1 MILGRRP
8 CTVPADDVNVDT
20 DIGRWVMAT
29 TRFSRRRF
37 IGMSAGTAGFLAAGG
52 LGAFVLPACET
63 VPPPGATNPA
73 RNPLFLPPTMA
84 PIGAAL
90 EARSTTID
98 FGSGT
103 GLAHAYNGTV
113 PGPTLVANRGDVV
126 SVPFTNSLTAPSSV
140 HWHGLVVPTAAD
152 GQPHEAVAAGGT
164 YTYDFTLA
172 QRASLNFYHP
182 HPHLMTA
189 EQVAL
194 GLAGGILVRDAEE
207 AALGL
212 PDRWREVPLVIRDA
226 LFDGTGNL
234 AYKPK
239 SSGFVGT
246 EALVNGTRA
255 AKHGVDNALYRF
267 RVVQGS
273 NARVFRL
280 ARGDGAPF
288 TVIGNDGGL
297 LPAPVQVNTID
308 LGPGERLD
316 LLLDLRAFHLGDRVM
331 LRCVDAGWD
340 VLELEVTR
348 EVTDSAS
355 PPPGPLSTVEALG
368 NPVRTRTFSF
378 DGMGRINGQ
387 EFSMDRIDFQVPFGD
402 IERWRFT
409 TGGNAPHPVHTHG
422 ASFQVEAR
430 TGGRAAIMPWEA
442 GWKDTVLLQDGE
454 TVDVLI
460 RFDGHRGRYLIHCHQ
475 LEHEDRG
482 MMQAFEVV

>member
-1 MILGRRP
+1 MAG
-8 CTVPADDVNVDT
+8 
-20 DIGRWVMAT
+20 IG
-29 TRFSRRRF
+29 FSRRRF

-52 LGAFVLPACET
+52 LGLLVLPGCET

-73 RNPLFLPPTMA
+73 RNPLFLPPAM
-84 PIGAAL
+84 PPVGVAL
-90 EARSTTID
+90 EARSSTVD
-98 FGSGT
+98 LGGGT
-103 GLAHAYNGTV
+103 GVVHAYNGTV

-126 SVPFTNSLTAPSSV
+126 SVPFTNSLTDPSSV

-152 GQPHEAVAAGGT
+152 GQPHDAVAAGGT
-164 YTYDFTLA
+164 YSYDFTVA

-182 HPHLMTA
+182 HPHLLTG
-189 EQVAL
+189 EQVNL
-194 GLAGGILVRDAEE
+194 GLAGGIVVRDAEE
-207 AALGL
+207 AALRL

-226 LFDGTGNL
+226 LFDAAGNL
-234 AYKPK
+234 SYKPR
-239 SSGFVGT
+239 SSGFEGS

-255 AKHGVDNALYRF
+255 AEHGVDNALYRF

-280 ARGDGAPF
+280 ALGNGAPF

-297 LPAPVQVNTID
+297 LPNPVQVSQIA

-316 LLLDLRAFHLGDRVM
+316 LLVDLRGFHLGDRVM
-331 LRCVDAGWD
+331 LRCLDAGWD
-340 VLELEVTR
+340 LLELEVTR
-348 EVTDSAS
+348 EVTDSAA
-355 PPPGPLSTVEALG
+355 PPQGPLSTVETLV

-387 EFSMDRIDFQVPFGD
+387 EFSMDRIDFQVPFGE

-430 TGGRAAIMPWEA
+430 AGGRAAVMPWEA

-460 RFDGHRGRYLIHCHQ
+460 RFDGHRGRYLLHCHQ

>member
-1 MILGRRP
+1 
-8 CTVPADDVNVDT
+8 
-20 DIGRWVMAT
+20 MAT
-29 TRFSRRRF
+29 TRFTRRRF

-52 LGAFVLPACET
+52 LGAFVLPGCET

-84 PIGAAL
+84 PVGAAL
-90 EARSTTID
+90 EARSSTID

-164 YTYDFTLA
+164 YMYDFTLA

-189 EQVAL
+189 EQVNL

-226 LFDGTGNL
+226 LFDGAGNL
-234 AYKPK
+234 TYKPK

-280 ARGDGAPF
+280 ALGDGAPF

-297 LPAPVQVNTID
+297 LPTPVQVNQID

-316 LLLDLRAFHLGDRVM
+316 LLLDLRGFHLGDRVM

-348 EVTDSAS
+348 QVTDSTS
-355 PPPGPLSTVEALG
+355 PPQGPLSTVEALG

-387 EFSMDRIDFQVPFGD
+387 EFSMDRIDFQVPFGE